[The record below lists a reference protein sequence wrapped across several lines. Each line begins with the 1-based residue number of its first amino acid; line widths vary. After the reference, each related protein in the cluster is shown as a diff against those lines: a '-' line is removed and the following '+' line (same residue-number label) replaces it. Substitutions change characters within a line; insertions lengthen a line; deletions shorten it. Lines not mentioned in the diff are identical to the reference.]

1 MEGQQ
6 LSGRSNASSVDLAC
20 DQEQKDLTKELNF
33 TPQEQ
38 SDLKAQELNYQIQAI
53 QLNKI
58 DEESVEG
65 SSQEEDSEM
74 NELIEESQALGATT
88 PQNQPPLTKPN
99 EENVTEEEDKS
110 DYDAFNI

>member
-74 NELIEESQALGATT
+74 NELIEESQALGATP

-110 DYDAFNI
+110 DYDSFNI